1 MYEIETGHKVPKQR
15 RKAGS
20 VPKVVQQAFND
31 YAEAY
36 KAVYGVRPLSFT
48 YDRAKILGLVEKL
61 AEALGDV
68 LEVAQEVHEAKP
80 EAFQPEHVERLQN
93 AADLLNDRGE
103 LPDALLALLL
113 AALGRGVKVETI
125 RVELRE
131 GETPEQAVARVMAER
146 EGGAATKH

>member
-1 MYEIETGHKVPKQR
+1 MCIVCDIKQ
-15 RKAGS
+15 A
-20 VPKVVQQAFND
+20 V
-31 YAEAY
+31 EASCPN
-36 KAVYGVRPLSFT
+36 KE
-48 YDRAKILGLVEKL
+48 DRAKILGLVEKL
-61 AEALGDV
+61 AKALGDV

-93 AADLLNDRGE
+93 VV
-103 LPDALLALLL
+103 
-113 AALGRGVKVETI
+113 LGRGVEAETI

>member
-1 MYEIETGHKVPKQR
+1 MCIVCDIKQ
-15 RKAGS
+15 A
-20 VPKVVQQAFND
+20 V
-31 YAEAY
+31 EASGPN
-36 KAVYGVRPLSFT
+36 KE
-48 YDRAKILGLVEKL
+48 DRAKILGLVEKL

-93 AADLLNDRGE
+93 AAADLLNDRGE
-103 LPDALLALLL
+103 LLDALLALLL

>member
-1 MYEIETGHKVPKQR
+1 MCIVCDIKQ
-15 RKAGS
+15 A
-20 VPKVVQQAFND
+20 V
-31 YAEAY
+31 EASGPN
-36 KAVYGVRPLSFT
+36 KE
-48 YDRAKILGLVEKL
+48 DRAKILGLVEKL

-93 AADLLNDRGE
+93 AVERLLNDRGE
-103 LPDALLALLL
+103 LPGGLAGLLL
-113 AALGRGVKVETI
+113 AALLGGVKVETI

>member
-1 MYEIETGHKVPKQR
+1 MCIVCDIKQ
-15 RKAGS
+15 A
-20 VPKVVQQAFND
+20 V
-31 YAEAY
+31 EASGPN
-36 KAVYGVRPLSFT
+36 KE
-48 YDRAKILGLVEKL
+48 DRAKILGLVEKL
-61 AEALGDV
+61 AEALGD
-68 LEVAQEVHEAKP
+68 VHEAKP